1 VIASLN
7 GTTAEGWLSYARNI
21 EQAGADALELNVYF
35 LATDAR
41 ETSEAAEHRVLDV
54 VKVVKQAVKIPVAVK
69 LSPFFSSVAHV
80 AAGLDHLGADGL
92 VLFNRFYQPDIDVE
106 ALEAVPSLHLSDSS
120 ELLLR
125 LRWLAI
131 LSGKVRAS
139 LAVSGGVHT
148 ATDAIKAIMTGAS
161 AVQMVSALLN
171 HGPEYVK
178 VVRDA
183 IVKWMEEHEY
193 ESLEQMRGSMSL
205 ERSPDP
211 AAFERANYMR
221 ILQSYRI

>member
-1 VIASLN
+1 
-7 GTTAEGWLSYARNI
+7 
-21 EQAGADALELNVYF
+21 
-35 LATDAR
+35 
-41 ETSEAAEHRVLDV
+41 
-54 VKVVKQAVKIPVAVK
+54 
-69 LSPFFSSVAHV
+69 
-80 AAGLDHLGADGL
+80 L
-92 VLFNRFYQPDIDVE
+92 VLFNRFYQPDIDIE

-148 ATDAIKAIMTGAS
+148 ATDAIKAVMTGAS
-161 AVQMVSALLN
+161 AVQVVSALLTQ
-171 HGPEYVK
+171 GPEYVK
-178 VVRDA
+178 VLRDG
-183 IVKWMEEHEY
+183 IVKWMEDHEY